1 MRTSQRLVPLLL
13 LLLQATLP
21 ITCSQVQEEKSTI
34 SRGGSPQPSLPAQP
48 SAHDQRLLF
57 EDQQDTGY
65 RSGDGAELVEKALVF
80 LRRYEAQHP
89 RFSTRRSAGVLG
101 VALRHISYLLP
112 SLNFQGPEDG
122 DGKEDNY
129 ERRDLPTPVQDA
141 VQLLETAARL
151 NNSDAL
157 FLLAEISFYGN
168 FSVPVNYTEAFR
180 RYQQLAS
187 LNGNSSAQH
196 MIGFMYATGIG
207 NAVER
212 DQAKALLYYTFAARG
227 GNERSEMAVA
237 FRYQSGIG
245 TMRNCEESMKY
256 YKSVADKAIDWYR
269 SGPPGGMAWVPDS
282 YRIADEDG
290 GVYGEGASFSS
301 AGSNANKGGPSSD
314 AYAAL
319 DDVLEYLDLMS
330 RKGDFKATF
339 SLGRIH
345 YDGQKGL
352 PRNLHAAR
360 RYFMTVAKQYWQSN
374 GRVIDS
380 DKPGLEKFAT
390 KAAGYLGRMFMRGE
404 GVELSYEK
412 ANIWFNRGVKGGDAG
427 SQYGLGLLYLH
438 GLGVPKNTIKATE
451 YFKAAADQDYPSA
464 QVQLGALYLD
474 QGTAADIGAAN
485 RYFEL
490 AARYNHIEALYFLAE
505 LINHGVGRERSCGLA
520 NAYYKTV
527 AEKAEPLLSSFAE
540 ANEAFENGSY
550 ELALVD
556 YILAAE
562 QGWEKAQV
570 NVAYLLDQQKSYLV
584 LPSWLTFKNSQPS
597 ILQNAALALVYW
609 TRSAKQANI
618 DSMVKMGDYY
628 LNGVGTEP
636 DMEKAAACYT
646 GASEF
651 HQSAQA
657 LYNLGWMH
665 ENGVGLDQDFHLAKR
680 LYDQALETNE
690 EAYLPVTLSLIKLRI
705 RSAWNTLTHGRINS
719 IQDEPEQKRHWS
731 FSEWIAN
738 FLQDDYAYYGDG
750 NYDESYLP
758 DNDPMPGGDADGLYE
773 DIIDDGVLESFII
786 IGLAAA
792 LVFLVYYRQQRQA
805 MHRRE
810 EARAQGAQG
819 MDGQQPIP
827 QDRGFFPQPGD
838 PEFNQWLLSTPAAK
852 RRRVEAASKTLARPF
867 RSPFKTPHKSDQIDD
882 ATHVTKKDEVSPNN
896 ISPAGAVA
904 SISQSSA
911 SAAKSGS
918 LLNTPDENRRLPL
931 SPASRRNQS
940 LNSQDPEITSL
951 IRAQRALEKQ
961 LQEIKNEL
969 ETAKQ
974 AKKIESESKRKHPND
989 EIDRELVEL
998 IAKWKTA
1005 GRQAAEEL
1013 FGMARDRV
1021 NRMGGPRA
1029 WKESQK
1035 KQQEFQNAW
1044 QDEEQV
1050 SNADNDNEG
1059 QHNYDEYNIDP
1070 ETDTEKAQRIG
1081 SGDDIEIP
1089 GQEDASLPDDH
1100 PQNMC

>member
-1 MRTSQRLVPLLL
+1 MRNKSQRLVPLLL

-21 ITCSQVQEEKSTI
+21 ATCSQLQEEKSTI
-34 SRGGSPQPSLPAQP
+34 SREGNPQPSIPAQP
-48 SAHDQRLLF
+48 SAHHQQRLFDDRQDPGYEL
-57 EDQQDTGY
+57 EDGT
-65 RSGDGAELVEKALVF
+65 ELVDKALIL

-89 RFSTRRSAGVLG
+89 RFSTRRPAGVLG
-101 VALRHISYLLP
+101 YALRYISYLLP
-112 SLNFQGPEDG
+112 SLNFQGPPEDA
-122 DGKEDNY
+122 DKEDNY
-129 ERRDLPTPVQDA
+129 AKRDLPPSVQEG
-141 VQLLETAARL
+141 VRLLETAAGL
-151 NNSDAL
+151 NNPDAL
-157 FLLAEISFYGN
+157 YLLAEANFYGN
-168 FSVPVNYTEAFR
+168 FSVPVDYTEAFR
-180 RYQQLAS
+180 RYYQLAS

-196 MIGFMYATGIG
+196 MVGFMYATGIG

-237 FRYQSGIG
+237 FRHHSGIG
-245 TMRNCEESMKY
+245 TTRNCEESMKY

-352 PRNLHAAR
+352 PRNLNAAR
-360 RYFMTVAKQYWQSN
+360 RYFMTVARQYWQKE
-374 GRVIDS
+374 GRIIDS
-380 DKPGLEKFAT
+380 DKPGLEKIAT

-412 ANIWFNRGVKGGDAG
+412 ASIWYNRGVKGGDAG

-474 QGTAADIGAAN
+474 QGTAADIGVAN

-505 LINHGVGRERSCGLA
+505 LINYGVGRDRSCGLA

-527 AEKAEPLLSSFAE
+527 AEKAEPLLSAFGE
-540 ANEAFENGSY
+540 ANEAYENDDY
-550 ELALVD
+550 ELALAD
-556 YILAAE
+556 YMLAAE

-570 NVAYLLDQQKSYLV
+570 NVAYLLDLQKSYLV
-584 LPSWLTFKNSQPS
+584 LPSWLKFKSPRPS
-597 ILQNAALALVYW
+597 ILQNAALALIYW

-628 LNGVGTEP
+628 LNGIGTEP

-680 LYDQALETNE
+680 FYDQALETNE

-705 RSAWNTLTHGRINS
+705 RSAWNTITHGRINS
-719 IQDEPEQKRHWS
+719 IQDEPEPKRHWS
-731 FSEWIAN
+731 FSEWMTN
-738 FLQDDYAYYGDG
+738 FLQDDYQYYGDAD
-750 NYDESYLP
+750 YDEGYLP
-758 DNDPMPGGDADGLYE
+758 DSDPLPGGDADGLYE
-773 DIIDDGVLESFII
+773 DIIDDGLLESFII

-819 MDGQQPIP
+819 MNDQQALG
-827 QDRGFFPQPGD
+827 DRGFFPQPGD
-838 PEFNQWLLSTPAAK
+838 PEFNQW
-852 RRRVEAASKTLARPF
+852 V
-867 RSPFKTPHKSDQIDD
+867 
-882 ATHVTKKDEVSPNN
+882 V
-896 ISPAGAVA
+896 
-904 SISQSSA
+904 
-911 SAAKSGS
+911 
-918 LLNTPDENRRLPL
+918 
-931 SPASRRNQS
+931 
-940 LNSQDPEITSL
+940 
-951 IRAQRALEKQ
+951 
-961 LQEIKNEL
+961 
-969 ETAKQ
+969 
-974 AKKIESESKRKHPND
+974 
-989 EIDRELVEL
+989 
-998 IAKWKTA
+998 
-1005 GRQAAEEL
+1005 
-1013 FGMARDRV
+1013 
-1021 NRMGGPRA
+1021 GG
-1029 WKESQK
+1029 
-1035 KQQEFQNAW
+1035 
-1044 QDEEQV
+1044 
-1050 SNADNDNEG
+1050 
-1059 QHNYDEYNIDP
+1059 
-1070 ETDTEKAQRIG
+1070 IG
-1081 SGDDIEIP
+1081 
-1089 GQEDASLPDDH
+1089 H
-1100 PQNMC
+1100 